1 MRVIVK
7 TGNTGDFFD
16 RARAAARKADR
27 GEPFDPP
34 TMTLS
39 FGDPDQMFALL
50 TESRRRLMHEIMQ
63 TPKSLQELSAI
74 LNRPRSSVTRDVRL
88 LEETGLVISERRP
101 NPGHGVYKVVR
112 AIAPKIDLV
121 ASLA

>member
-7 TGNTGDFFD
+7 TGDTDDFFD
-16 RARAAARKADR
+16 RALKAARRADHN
-27 GEPFDPP
+27 EPFGPP
-34 TMTLS
+34 TMTFS

-50 TESRRRLMHEIMQ
+50 TESRRRLMREVMRN
-63 TPKSLQELSAI
+63 PKSLQELSSA

-88 LEETGLVISERRP
+88 LEETGLVVSERRP

-112 AIAPKIDLV
+112 AVAPRIDLV